1 MTYGQAARN
10 WSKNAKGGRSMSVRV
25 GGAEMRRSRSNT
37 WSMSVGE
44 RARMEP
50 CHRLSTRLNCLLGRT
65 SGIVSFVGTWLD
77 MY

>member
-50 CHRLSTRLNCLLGRT
+50 CVCGIRGTCKK
-65 SGIVSFVGTWLD
+65 SGAL
-77 MY
+77 